1 MENSDRNMYLI
12 SESDIL
18 FIINSSEDE
27 VKKRLKELFQYIIE
41 KNIKN

>member
-27 VKKRLKELFQYIIE
+27 VKKRLRELFQDIIE
-41 KNIKN
+41 KNINN